1 MPPSVGKPSPLA
13 AGSGLQCP
21 GSWASF
27 TKKEGSRRTP
37 TAVQSPFP
45 GSRGW
50 SLTCKAAVSPDLA
63 EPSHRRSPE
72 MRGRGA
78 GLSHAPSGTPSQV
91 RRLQERGDKPARL
104 LLSASWTGCCA
115 E

>member
-27 TKKEGSRRTP
+27 TKKEGSGRTL
-37 TAVQSPFP
+37 VQSPFP
-45 GSRGW
+45 GSKGW
-50 SLTCKAAVSPDLA
+50 SLKCKAAMSPDLA
-63 EPSHRRSPE
+63 KPGHRRSPE

-91 RRLQERGDKPARL
+91 RRLQEGGDE
-104 LLSASWTGCCA
+104 ASQASPICFLDRMLC
-115 E
+115 